1 VLLVS
6 QDENLSENTPVLNLT
21 DWSTFN
27 ETDNWDRCYNKF
39 VTKIYILLEYGLIPG
54 LDEFEHNN

>member
-1 VLLVS
+1 MINFARWECLMSHEYLKS
-6 QDENLSENTPVLNLT
+6 SFCSACDK
-21 DWSTFN
+21 
-27 ETDNWDRCYNKF
+27 TDNWDRCYNKL

>member
-1 VLLVS
+1 MVLFFS
-6 QDENLSENTPVLNLT
+6 IPGRCQREFT
-21 DWSTFN
+21 DWSTFD
-27 ETDNWDRCYNKF
+27 ETDNGDRCYNKY

>member
-1 VLLVS
+1 MNSDWWMVNGDLETIHQS
-6 QDENLSENTPVLNLT
+6 PFTTDHENN
-21 DWSTFN
+21 
-27 ETDNWDRCYNKF
+27 CYNKS